1 MMRNQQVLLTDG
13 SRVLIE
19 SLAMAG
25 GDVFIGY
32 PITPANLLY
41 GYGQQR
47 FPEFF
52 PAPDEISALQ
62 WCCGYSAVGKLPVT
76 ATSFPGFALML
87 ESLNMAFMMEL
98 SMIIILVQRLGPSTG
113 SATVGSQGDLLLLQG
128 AISGGYPLPVFCPAD
143 FQDCW
148 ELGRLAVE
156 AAIRLRTP
164 VVLLTSKEMMMTE
177 RSLSRST
184 LPIFE
189 TTEHSPQIHASL
201 NSYPF
206 TPDLT
211 PPFAPVGNPHYP
223 VRLNASTHDSSGLI
237 RNSTP
242 EAMKNTERLR
252 DKIVM
257 RMNEYAC
264 FDHDVDERS
273 RTLLVTF
280 GISHGAV
287 RKAVEDL
294 RDRKIYVD
302 RLTMKTMLPIPWSV
316 LEMMDRYSHVFVI
329 EENITGTL
337 KQIIFGSRKLPHVH
351 SIGRIGRMI
360 APDEICAKVV
370 SCLNPC

>member
-1 MMRNQQVLLTDG
+1 MMPDQQVVITDG

-19 SLAMAG
+19 SLALAG

-41 GYGQQR
+41 EYGRQR
-47 FPEFF
+47 FPEFYA
-52 PAPDEISALQ
+52 APDEISALQ
-62 WCCGYSAVGKLPVT
+62 WCCGYSAVGKMPVT

-148 ELGRLAVE
+148 ELGRLAAE

-177 RSLSRST
+177 RSLGRSRF
-184 LPIFE
+184 PIFAPID
-189 TTEHSPQIHASL
+189 HPAQIHSSL
-201 NSYPF
+201 QSYPF

-211 PPFAPVGNPHYP
+211 PPFAPVGNPNYP

-242 EAMKNTERLR
+242 EAMNNTERLR

-257 RMNEYAC
+257 RMNDFIA
-264 FDHDVDERS
+264 FDHDSDERS
-273 RTLLVTF
+273 QALLLTF
-280 GISHGAV
+280 GITHGAV
-287 RKAVEDL
+287 RKAVADL
-294 RDRKIYVD
+294 RDRNIFVD
-302 RLTMKTMLPIPWSV
+302 RLTMKTILPIPQSV
-316 LEMMDRYSHVFVI
+316 LEIIDHYTHIFVI
-329 EENITGTL
+329 EENITAAL
-337 KQIIFGSRKLPHVH
+337 KRIIFGNLSLPHVH
-351 SIGRIGRMI
+351 NIGRIGSMVS
-360 APDEICAKVV
+360 PDEICAKVE